1 MCCMEQDLST
11 AFTIN
16 AVSPA
21 DFEDW
26 FELALELWPEEEEED
41 RQDLRQTLTNILQG
55 EHQKGWLVR
64 DASGA
69 AIAFMNLSL
78 RQDYVPG
85 ATQQPVAFVEGIY
98 VRVPYRHQ
106 GVGTA
111 LIRWAEQWGRQQGC
125 AELASDA
132 LIENEDSYHFH
143 TQVGFEEVEPA
154 VCFIKSLSGDQET
167 Q

>member
-1 MCCMEQDLST
+1 MDEDRST
-11 AFTIN
+11 AFRIA
-16 AVSPA
+16 AVNPE

-26 FELALELWPEEEEED
+26 FNLALALWPEEEETD
-41 RQDLRQTLTNILQG
+41 RQELRHTLTEILNAD
-55 EHQKGWLVR
+55 HQTGWIVR

-85 ATQQPVAFVEGIY
+85 ATKRPVAFVEGIY
-98 VRVPYRHQ
+98 VHAPYRHQ

-111 LIRWAEQWGRQQGC
+111 LIHWAEAWARQQGC

-132 LIENEDSYHFH
+132 LIENQGSYQFH
-143 TQVGFEEVEPA
+143 TQVGFEEVERV
-154 VCFIKSLSGDQET
+154 VCFIKPLTNVQAAN
-167 Q
+167 